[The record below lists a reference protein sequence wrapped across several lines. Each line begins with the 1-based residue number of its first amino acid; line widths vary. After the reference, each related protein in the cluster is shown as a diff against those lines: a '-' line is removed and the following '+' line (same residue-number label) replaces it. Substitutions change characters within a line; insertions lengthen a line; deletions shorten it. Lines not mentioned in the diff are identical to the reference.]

1 MCESHDVDD
10 VLERIEDL
18 LATGKQVSA
27 VISAL
32 SAQGYEIVSDS
43 TVTNSI
49 FSLGIRFQS
58 EGAQVVRYDPRLTA
72 QDDKTADL

>member
-1 MCESHDVDD
+1 MCESHGVDD

-18 LATGKQVSA
+18 LATGKKVSA

-58 EGAQVVRYDPRLTA
+58 EGAQVVRYDPRLTVLNN
-72 QDDKTADL
+72 KTADP